1 MVSRKSFPGVLEA
14 VRGSDALVVGGG
26 SLLQDVTSFR
36 SLAYYVSIL
45 RWALFWGKPILFYGC
60 GLGPLRRFLSRFMV
74 SQVLRRSFLILR
86 DEESQD
92 LALRLRASPSQVFLG
107 ADPVF
112 ALGDLEGRRQSGS
125 RKVAVFLRPVDGWPE
140 EVLFES
146 LRAIVPQVPHME
158 LVAFHRERDGSVVDR
173 FARELGVPGVF
184 FEGVEELLRYFEEV
198 EMVLSFRLHPLILAT
213 LFGIPWVAFDVD
225 PKIRALAALS
235 GGENLLAPGAIG
247 AETLGRLY
255 EERYR
260 FREKGAKVKELLLT
274 RSRTMREYLLK
285 CLDGLR

>member
-140 EVLFES
+140 E
-146 LRAIVPQVPHME
+146 
-158 LVAFHRERDGSVVDR
+158 
-173 FARELGVPGVF
+173 
-184 FEGVEELLRYFEEV
+184 
-198 EMVLSFRLHPLILAT
+198 
-213 LFGIPWVAFDVD
+213 
-225 PKIRALAALS
+225 
-235 GGENLLAPGAIG
+235 
-247 AETLGRLY
+247 
-255 EERYR
+255 
-260 FREKGAKVKELLLT
+260 
-274 RSRTMREYLLK
+274 
-285 CLDGLR
+285 